1 MVTNM
6 TTRDERN
13 KFSAVIE
20 ERIIKDNVSTMEAI
34 INYCEETGLELEI
47 AGSLVNSVLKTK
59 IEEEAKKLR
68 YLKSK

>member
-1 MVTNM
+1 M

-34 INYCEETGLELEI
+34 VNYCEETGLELEV
-47 AGSLVNSVLKTK
+47 AGSLVNSVLKLK
-59 IEEEAKKLR
+59 IEDEAKKLR